1 LFTEFDLFYLD
12 RTIGSLVILA
22 HTILYEF
29 KSIKFQFHSM
39 HTVHTKLFLILLLK
53 MIIF

>member
-1 LFTEFDLFYLD
+1 LD
-12 RTIGSLVILA
+12 RAIGSLVILA

-39 HTVHTKLFLILLLK
+39 HTIHTKLFLAKTISSGVQRSCQ
-53 MIIF
+53 